1 MSRVYVWRGG
11 CPAAAVPDGGVG
23 SVEWLGSFDKA
34 FVLTVLADP
43 KPNEVTTI
51 FNCQSPNLQAHTY

>member
-1 MSRVYVWRGG
+1 MSRGYGWRAA
-11 CPAAAVPDGGVG
+11 CPAGRVTDDGVG